1 MENIKSI
8 TPEEE
13 PTSISLFEYWKIFW
27 KKKYYLIVPIVVALV
42 IASIGVRYLTPIYE
56 STTLLSV
63 EDKSM
68 LAQTVGKYI
77 PSVEERSRM
86 RNRQYR
92 AMIETK
98 VKSRAFLELI
108 IKDLGLDRSP
118 RIRKL
123 FANSSEGLNGVSL
136 DERIERHLVEALREK
151 ISVSS
156 PTPGFFKISVFDTD
170 PITSYVLA
178 KKISEKFIET
188 TREAQIKGI
197 RQAGAFSDEQLA
209 IYKEKLEESEKELAR
224 IKKEMMQS
232 DIESNPV
239 NASNLHYCEALK
251 RSLNAEI
258 ERKNLSLKRLREKL
272 VAIFGL
278 VPTTDKIA
286 KDESVKNSER
296 RLMAFGEE
304 KLLSELSEGRDVPDS
319 EEFKKATES
328 LRQRIM
334 EIIRKEYGQFSPD
347 LHSLITEYFYQR
359 YLLDYLKFQK
369 NKLDSFTEQFNK
381 NMERKPY
388 LEKEFNRVSHE
399 VETNRTIYQAFL
411 ESKTSAQISE
421 AVQSTNLGMRINI
434 IEQPQKPLVPVKPNK
449 IKIMLL
455 ALIFAGACG
464 LASIVATE
472 YFDDSFRSIEEVEK
486 MMKLPVLGTVP
497 KMASGFEWE
506 KKKRGR
512 MILIWTIGLVIFIGI
527 ISGVLYV
534 YSSHLKSAGI
544 GIELKDR

>member
-1 MENIKSI
+1 LENIKSI

-63 EDKSM
+63 EDKSI

-224 IKKEMMQS
+224 IKKEMMRS

-286 KDESVKNSER
+286 KDESVKNSEHNGNHKKR
-296 RLMAFGEE
+296 IRSIFTRPSFADNGVFLPAIPPRLLEVSE
-304 KLLSELSEGRDVPDS
+304 KQIGQLHRAV
-319 EEFKKATES
+319 
-328 LRQRIM
+328 QQ
-334 EIIRKEYGQFSPD
+334 EYGTQTLPREGVQQGVARSRDEQDDIPGVPRIENVGSD
-347 LHSLITEYFYQR
+347 IGSGAEHKSWYENKYNRAAAEAARAGQAEQDKDNAPC
-359 YLLDYLKFQK
+359 LD
-369 NKLDSFTEQFNK
+369 
-381 NMERKPY
+381 
-388 LEKEFNRVSHE
+388 
-399 VETNRTIYQAFL
+399 ICG
-411 ESKTSAQISE
+411 
-421 AVQSTNLGMRINI
+421 GMRARFNCSYR
-434 IEQPQKPLVPVKPNK
+434 V
-449 IKIMLL
+449 
-455 ALIFAGACG
+455 
-464 LASIVATE
+464 
-472 YFDDSFRSIEEVEK
+472 FR
-486 MMKLPVLGTVP
+486 
-497 KMASGFEWE
+497 
-506 KKKRGR
+506 
-512 MILIWTIGLVIFIGI
+512 
-527 ISGVLYV
+527 
-534 YSSHLKSAGI
+534 
-544 GIELKDR
+544 